1 MKNLNTLSLLLTA
14 FTLLIQTQAQAQAQE
29 KRFTSNELN
38 TDFANSIHIESLVG
52 ASANLAFGK
61 YIDYH
66 RSFHQVN
73 ERNTSVDASILPNF
87 APVIGVQVRHEIFKD
102 KPLSKL
108 GISLGIKYQ
117 QRGFTNK
124 FNSVH
129 SFSTNFEDETEY
141 IEKYRLHYLIIPAN
155 ITWGERWFGNLGA
168 SYYRFFSGTNVQE
181 ISRSQTGADSFNNG
195 FTTKDKEASKLTKDE
210 IKSKGLLLTV
220 GGGYRFGAYS
230 MSINADITGKTL
242 TRYQTNFKN
251 LNFQLLLSKIIYN

>member
-1 MKNLNTLSLLLTA
+1 MKNLNTLSLIITA
-14 FTLLIQTQAQAQAQE
+14 ITLLIQTQSHAQG
-29 KRFTSNELN
+29 KRFTSSELN
-38 TDFANSIHIESLVG
+38 TDFANSIYIETLVG
-52 ASANLAFGK
+52 ASANLALGK

-73 ERNTSVDASILPNF
+73 ERNTSINASILPNF
-87 APVIGVQVRHEIFKD
+87 APVLGVQVRHKIFKD
-102 KPLSKL
+102 EPLSKL
-108 GISLGIKYQ
+108 GISVGIKYQ

-124 FNSVH
+124 FNSMH
-129 SFSTNFEDETEY
+129 SFSTNYEDETEY

-155 ITWGERWFGNLGA
+155 ITWGERWFGNIGA
-168 SYYRFFSGTNVQE
+168 SYYRFVSGTNVQK

-210 IKSKGLLLTV
+210 IKSKGLLFTV

-230 MSINADITGKTL
+230 MSINADLTGKTL

-251 LNFQLLLSKIIYN
+251 LNFQLLLSKIINN